1 MDRDLIYRVARI
13 ADIKLLQQMLSEADA
28 MSRDGRSD
36 QALKC
41 YQQALAD
48 VLHQIAVILLDDEP
62 DKATNMF
69 ELILDIYH
77 NLGSPI
83 TKAKRI
89 MEIGEA
95 LYWYDWDSDGLVWF
109 EKALTVYRDCGEK
122 YLEATTNEDIG
133 RIVIENVD
141 CKGGYDDHV
150 ISVLEDA
157 LHYFN
162 EAKNLFSELS
172 ESADIE
178 RLNERIENCYL
189 AIEKVKNNS
198 NDLDPE
204 YFDPDDPNIEWG

>member
-28 MSRDGRSD
+28 MSREGRSD

-48 VLHQIAVILLDDEP
+48 VLHQIAVILLDDEK
-62 DKATNMF
+62 DKEAKMIF
-69 ELILDIYH
+69 ELIIDIYH

-95 LYWYDWDSDGLVWF
+95 LYWHDWDSVGLEWF

-122 YLEATTNEDIG
+122 YLEATTNEEIG
-133 RIVIENVD
+133 CI
-141 CKGGYDDHV
+141 
-150 ISVLEDA
+150 VLEDADGKECDREDFIYLIENA

-189 AIEKVKNNS
+189 AIEKVKISS
-198 NDLDPE
+198 NDFDPE
-204 YFDPDDPNIEWG
+204 DPNIEEV